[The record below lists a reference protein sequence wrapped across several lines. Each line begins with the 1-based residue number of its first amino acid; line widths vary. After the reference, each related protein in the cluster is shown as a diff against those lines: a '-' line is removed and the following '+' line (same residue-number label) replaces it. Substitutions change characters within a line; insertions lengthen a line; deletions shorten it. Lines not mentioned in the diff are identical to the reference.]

1 MDVKKDSFNS
11 MFGSLDDLE
20 NNEMMVLDL
29 DDLISFH
36 DHIFTRYSEEML
48 QELMD
53 SIEDV
58 GLLVPILARDHPEIR
73 GKFEILSGHNRV
85 EACKRLGMKQV
96 HARIFSNLTE
106 DEAKLIVIETNL
118 KQRNLDDF
126 KPSERAAIVSARHNL
141 MKKQGLRT
149 DLIHEIESQK
159 NEEKDGKNAP
169 FHLGKSQIWRYT
181 RIDEFL
187 SDNLKMQLDD
197 DKLKI
202 KGAVE
207 LSYLEVDEQLA
218 VDAYINSGS
227 KITDSK
233 AKVIRKKALDNVITK
248 ELLDELFAKKKKEV
262 IKDKEIKIPVAM
274 IERYFSESDEEDI
287 LTTVK
292 IAIELYFKDNN
303 LEKNHEQNE
312 QEASLE
318 QSNVESERLNQDLSL
333 PIDDP
338 FDNPGDGDQE

>member
-29 DDLISFH
+29 DDLIPFH
-36 DHIFTRYSEEML
+36 DHIFACYSEEML

-141 MKKQGLRT
+141 IKKQGLRT

-181 RIDEFL
+181 RINEFL
-187 SDNLKMQLDD
+187 SENLKMLLDD

-207 LSYLEVDEQLA
+207 LSYLELDEQLA
-218 VDAYINSGS
+218 VDVYINRGF
-227 KITDSK
+227 KMTDSK
-233 AKVIRKKALDNVITK
+233 AKVIRKKALDNVITG
-248 ELLDELFAKKKKEV
+248 ELLDELFVKKKKEV
-262 IKDKEIKIPVAM
+262 IKDKDIKIPVAM

-292 IAIELYFKDNN
+292 MAIELYFKEND
-303 LEKNHEQNE
+303 LEKKQCKK
-312 QEASLE
+312 
-318 QSNVESERLNQDLSL
+318 
-333 PIDDP
+333 
-338 FDNPGDGDQE
+338 